1 MVRLRCSEI
10 KSEVK
15 LFTAR
20 KLILHGH
27 GELSRGWITPS
38 GSLFVRSCGRVCF
51 EQEARLWISPCRD
64 LTFHTEGPRGRNFV
78 VIFKPQPTDLRALAQ
93 ILRSR
98 FAICLY
104 PIWGGQ
110 LDPVEEANSTN
121 RSRILSCENEE
132 ATVVGMSLGSP
143 R

>member
-20 KLILHGH
+20 RLILHGH

-78 VIFKPQPTDLRALAQ
+78 VIFKPQPADLRALAQ

-98 FAICLY
+98 FAICLFQSGEDNW
-104 PIWGGQ
+104 IQ
-110 LDPVEEANSTN
+110 SK
-121 RSRILSCENEE
+121 RR
-132 ATVVGMSLGSP
+132 TVQTDRAFFP
-143 R
+143 ARTKKRRW